1 MQSLNEELFQ
11 IQRHIDLRKDEK
23 SFVRLV
29 VLVKT
34 LNLNVSDTDLIWR
47 KYWQNGWL
55 HSVDYLESIC
65 IKSSCRSNTEHY
77 GSKFD
82 IKVIGRSWVDFRNLE
97 VIAF

>member
-34 LNLNVSDTDLIWR
+34 LNLNVSDTDLI
-47 KYWQNGWL
+47 
-55 HSVDYLESIC
+55 
-65 IKSSCRSNTEHY
+65 
-77 GSKFD
+77 
-82 IKVIGRSWVDFRNLE
+82 
-97 VIAF
+97 